1 VADVFADKIAI
12 LQGAHGRLQLI
23 IQTLGEAFPKPAFVQ
38 LGSSSTKSAF
48 RHEAQHRTAAL
59 AAYCKAVNVCSL
71 LGATATLLRAG
82 HLHEAYALCRVM
94 DEQGEDILFL
104 TLRSTQ
110 MSNHRERFLAEF
122 YQEEFEDIDDA
133 FSNIDRDRMPRQKL
147 RAAIYTKD
155 SGLSDP
161 STAVAAAR
169 SYTQGFSGFVH
180 GPYVHIMDLYGGDP
194 PDFHTGGLAGTPRMA
209 EALRSVP
216 FNFVRAAVA
225 IASVC
230 LVTANVGLANAT
242 DVVIS
247 ELESGFPIL
256 KKA

>member
-1 VADVFADKIAI
+1 MSDADQIAI
-12 LQGAHGRLQLI
+12 LEGAHARLRVI
-23 IQTLGEAFPKPAFVQ
+23 IQALGEGFPKPAFVQ
-38 LGSSSTKSAF
+38 LGRSSTKRAF
-48 RHEAQHRTAAL
+48 RHEANHRTAAL

-82 HLHEAYALCRVM
+82 HLHEAYALCRIM

-110 MSNHRERFLAEF
+110 TSSHRDRFLAEF
-122 YQEEFEDIDDA
+122 YQEEFADVDDA
-133 FSNIDRDRMPRQKL
+133 FSNIGRDRVPRQKI
-147 RAAIYTKD
+147 RAAIYAKD
-155 SGLSDP
+155 SGLADP

-169 SYTQGFSGFVH
+169 TYTQGFSGFVH

-194 PDFHTGGLAGTPRMA
+194 PDFHTGGLVGTPRMT

-216 FNFVRAAVA
+216 FNFFRASVA

-230 LVTANVGLANAT
+230 VVTGNADLADAA
-242 DVVIS
+242 DVVMR
-247 ELESGFPIL
+247 ELETGFPFL